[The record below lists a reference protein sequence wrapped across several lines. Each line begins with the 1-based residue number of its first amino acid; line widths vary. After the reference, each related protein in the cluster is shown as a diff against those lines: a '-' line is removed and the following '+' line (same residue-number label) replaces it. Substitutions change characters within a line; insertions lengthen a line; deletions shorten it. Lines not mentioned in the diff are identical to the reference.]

1 MPYVAARMN
10 FRLLAS
16 TVIVLAGVPLALAQ
30 TDTPPPNPPPSSA
43 GGGHGDEDHTELG
56 DHMEKVAK
64 AFKLLRRQVSDA
76 SQNDSSLA
84 LVAKMRTE
92 LNAAALLKPAKEA
105 DLPPDQ
111 QAQFQA
117 KFQDAMKEFLGN
129 LDKLSDLLK
138 AGDNAG
144 AAEQVKKL
152 GGLERQDHKQF
163 RKPKKD

>member
-1 MPYVAARMN
+1 MAYVPARMN
-10 FRLLAS
+10 LRFLAS
-16 TVIVLAGVPLALAQ
+16 TFIALAGVHLALAQ
-30 TDTPPPNPPPSSA
+30 TDTPPPNPPPAAA
-43 GGGHGDEDHTELG
+43 GGQGDEDHTELG
-56 DHMEKVAK
+56 DHMEKVGK
-64 AFKLLRRQVSDA
+64 AFKQLRRQVSDA

-92 LNAAALLKPAKEA
+92 LSAASLLKPAKEA

-111 QAQFQA
+111 QADFQA
-117 KFQDAMKEFLGN
+117 KFQDGMKEFLGQ
-129 LDKLSDLLK
+129 LDKLSDMLK

-144 AAEQVKKL
+144 ATEQVKKL